1 LPATSA
7 GGERQPAT
15 RPGANGVVE
24 LTPFEF
30 LDRLRDPRMSGNC
43 TLGRDPRR
51 REKNASDAGAGRF
64 EKPAPD
70 ARAAPPEAHESLIS
84 RKTVAEV
91 PLTGLFFIPSRG
103 RIMAPSPRQPNP
115 RSPGRGRSVARQA
128 AESGVPSAIEGLGVF
143 YLGQRIDEPSAGPTA
158 EPVLIDAKRF
168 TTHAVC
174 VGMTGSGKTGLLI
187 SLIEEAALDGIPTL
201 VIDPKGDLANVLLS
215 FPNLAPA
222 DFLPWIEPD
231 AAKREGISLE
241 DLAARTAS
249 KWGAGLAASGQSG
262 DRIRRLHE
270 AAEMAVFTPGSHA
283 GRPLAMLGSLDPPDV
298 NATDP
303 EIRRERIESLVS
315 GILALVGIDAEPGKS
330 REHVLLSAIV
340 DALWKGGT
348 KVDFGT
354 LVRAIP
360 APPIERVGFLDL
372 ENFYPAGDRFQLA
385 SKLNTVAAA
394 PGFEA
399 WLDGEPLDVG
409 RLLWTPA
416 GKPRVAVVSIAHLAD
431 PQRMAFVT
439 LLAGAAVSW
448 MRSQGGTSSLRALF
462 LMDEVFGYLPPTANP
477 PSKTPILTL
486 LKQARAY
493 GLGVVLATQN
503 PVDLD
508 YKGLSNA
515 GLWFL
520 GRLQTARDK
529 ARVLDGLEGA
539 AASAGGTF
547 DRGRLDRMLSGL
559 EQRRFLMHSV
569 HGDEE
574 TLFQTRWTMAYLR
587 GPLLREEIR
596 RLTALS
602 PAAERPAATGP
613 AVGAEPGLPRPA
625 GGPRPILPPGV
636 REVFLA
642 PEAVVSAAAPI
653 HYRPAILGRARVR
666 YARPT
671 ARIEVDR
678 EVICMA
684 PAGDALGES
693 AWEAGKQLAQ
703 PPRIEPGPRAGGFAP
718 LPAGLTGPRG
728 YATLAASLKSHL
740 GRTAR
745 LSAWH
750 APAIDAYSRPG
761 ENEGEFRARIAH
773 RVKEWRDERIEAVR
787 SRHATKLAGL
797 ADRIE
802 RARQKVEREK
812 AEAKNQSLQTYVSIG
827 TAVIG
832 ALFGRKKISATTIGR
847 AATSMRSASRATRQ
861 QADVAHAEES
871 LTTLEERRQQLEED
885 VEMELDRIRLEASPD
900 SVALEEIDVPAR
912 KTDIAVDEVA
922 LAWVPATSFGRP
934 QAERGAWG

>member
-1 LPATSA
+1 
-7 GGERQPAT
+7 
-15 RPGANGVVE
+15 
-24 LTPFEF
+24 
-30 LDRLRDPRMSGNC
+30 M
-43 TLGRDPRR
+43 
-51 REKNASDAGAGRF
+51 
-64 EKPAPD
+64 
-70 ARAAPPEAHESLIS
+70 AA
-84 RKTVAEV
+84 
-91 PLTGLFFIPSRG
+91 
-103 RIMAPSPRQPNP
+103 SPRQPTP
-115 RSPGRGRSVARQA
+115 RKPAGKRSVARA
-128 AESGVPSAIEGLGVF
+128 AEQAGVPSAIEGLGVF
-143 YLGQRIDEPSAGPTA
+143 YLGQRIEEPSGGPTA
-158 EPVLIDAKRF
+158 EPVLVDAKRF

-215 FPNLAPA
+215 FPDLAPA
-222 DFLPWIEPD
+222 DFLPWLEPD

-249 KWGAGLAASGQSG
+249 KWAGGLAASGQSG
-262 DRIRRLHE
+262 ERIRRLHD
-270 AAEMAVFTPGSHA
+270 AADMAVFTPGSRS
-283 GRPLAMLGSLDPPDV
+283 GRPLAMLGSLDPPDTQ
-298 NATDP
+298 AGDP

-315 GILALVGIDAEPGKS
+315 GILALVGIDAEPGTS

-385 SKLNTVAAA
+385 SRLNTVAAA

-416 GKPRVAVVSIAHLAD
+416 GKPRVAVVSIAHLSD

-448 MRSQGGTSSLRALF
+448 MRSQGGTSSLRAMF

-547 DRGRLDRMLSGL
+547 DRGRLDRLLSGL

-596 RLTALS
+596 RLTAAS
-602 PAAERPAATGP
+602 AGPSAGATASAGAPGPVAGSAGMPMAHPAT
-613 AVGAEPGLPRPA
+613 PA

-642 PEAVVSAAAPI
+642 PESVVAAAAPV

-666 YARPT
+666 YARPA

-678 EVICMA
+678 EVICLA
-684 PAGDALGES
+684 PAGESLGES
-693 AWEAGKQLAQ
+693 AWEAAEQLAQ
-703 PPRIEPGPRAGGFAP
+703 PPRVEPGPRAGSFAP
-718 LPAGLTGPRG
+718 VPSGLTGPRG
-728 YATLAASLKSHL
+728 YATLATALKSHL
-740 GRTAR
+740 GRSSR
-745 LSAWH
+745 ISAWH

-761 ENEGEFRARIAH
+761 ETEGEFRARIAH

-787 SRHATKLAGL
+787 SRHAAKLASI
-797 ADRIE
+797 ADRID

-827 TAVIG
+827 SAVLG
-832 ALFGRKKISATTIGR
+832 ALLGRKKASATNIGR
-847 AATSMRSASRATRQ
+847 AATSMRSASRAARQ

-871 LTTLEERRQQLEED
+871 LSVLEERRVQLEEEID
-885 VEMELDRIRLEASPD
+885 RELEQIRLESSPD
-900 SVALEEIDVPAR
+900 AVAVEEIDIPAK
-912 KTDIAVDEVA
+912 KTDITVDDVV
-922 LAWVPATSFGRP
+922 LAWVPAAP
-934 QAERGAWG
+934 AAPLQAERTPWA